1 MLNIILLTLIEQKGI
16 LGITLLLNL
25 LLIAHG
31 FWITNYDKIHQK
43 ESGLI
48 ALINISAKS
57 GEEKFGFALK
67 HLILLKI

>member
-31 FWITNYDKIHQK
+31 FWITNYDKIH
-43 ESGLI
+43 
-48 ALINISAKS
+48 
-57 GEEKFGFALK
+57 
-67 HLILLKI
+67 